1 MAMDAGDRPVCG
13 HVIWDGSPRA
23 VARLREAVM
32 PHAAVGVLRV
42 VLQQLVLHEEGR
54 EAGRHE
60 VIDEIVDV
68 GGNLVASPMRE
79 SVRADPAASVAL
91 DGALAQLRADIS
103 AELHATVDSLEVVLD
118 RDGRHEVRLLLS
130 AEVSPRELAEG
141 PAPEALHD
149 GDHHI
154 RHQSPALEELRD
166 RLAVPSGPLRRVLD
180 GLRER
185 LVRRA

>member
-1 MAMDAGDRPVCG
+1 
-13 HVIWDGSPRA
+13 
-23 VARLREAVM
+23 
-32 PHAAVGVLRV
+32 
-42 VLQQLVLHEEGR
+42 
-54 EAGRHE
+54 
-60 VIDEIVDV
+60 
-68 GGNLVASPMRE
+68 MRE
-79 SVRADPAASVAL
+79 SVRADPAASAAL

>member
-1 MAMDAGDRPVCG
+1 MKFVLA
-13 HVIWDGSPRA
+13 SQN
-23 VARLREAVM
+23 
-32 PHAAVGVLRV
+32 PHK
-42 VLQQLVLHEEGR
+42 LVEMQAILSGY
-54 EAGRHE
+54 G
-60 VIDEIVDV
+60 I
-68 GGNLVASPMRE
+68 
-79 SVRADPAASVAL
+79 
-91 DGALAQLRADIS
+91 
-103 AELHATVDSLEVVLD
+103 EVVLD